1 MTSLQITLLKIHP
14 SRNTSHSN
22 IPITTEANKRYSIR
36 QFYSRILYTIFK
48 GQKNTVSLFQ
58 ITEKDEKLF
67 NKQNSVKVPKK
78 KKSGNVTC
86 EYKCNNLNKILI
98 KRILQC
104 IYT

>member
-48 GQKNTVSLFQ
+48 EQKNTVSLFQ

-78 KKSGNVTC
+78 KNQEMLLVNINV
-86 EYKCNNLNKILI
+86 
-98 KRILQC
+98 RI
-104 IYT
+104 